1 MLRNKDNKT
10 IDLNEELE
18 LELTQLRYISAVLTK
33 SYMDDK
39 KYTNNDI
46 LTKKLSP
53 EFFLEEYKKFF
64 LEEYKKTGEVLM
76 QDEEEVEDMLCRF
89 REVLYTILVDFPDK
103 ATNKSSKRKS
113 NKKP

>member
-10 IDLNEELE
+10 IDLNEES
-18 LELTQLRYISAVLTK
+18 ELTQLRYISAVLIK

-53 EFFLEEYKKFF
+53 EFFLEEYKK
-64 LEEYKKTGEVLM
+64 TGTVLT
-76 QDEEEVEDMLCRF
+76 QDEEEVEEMLGRL
-89 REVLYTILVDFPDK
+89 REVLYTILVDCPDK
-103 ATNKSSKRKS
+103 ATNKKV
-113 NKKP
+113 

>member
-10 IDLNEELE
+10 IDLNEES
-18 LELTQLRYISAVLTK
+18 ELTQLRYISAVLTK

-53 EFFLEEYKKFF
+53 EFFLEEYKQ
-64 LEEYKKTGEVLM
+64 TGEVLM

-89 REVLYTILVDFPDK
+89 REVLYKILVDFPDK